1 MAPLLS
7 RYVAVSVASILTDE
21 LPSSLDPI
29 LGVFTGVFA
38 YYLWE
43 TNPRTAMPED
53 QRLTALVQWKREKWR
68 QEREQKLMA
77 GEQDVDLNAIRAA
90 VEKEAGTTSQ

>member
-1 MAPLLS
+1 
-7 RYVAVSVASILTDE
+7 
-21 LPSSLDPI
+21 
-29 LGVFTGVFA
+29 
-38 YYLWE
+38 
-43 TNPRTAMPED
+43 MPED
-53 QRLTALVQWKREKWR
+53 QRLTVLVQWKREKWR